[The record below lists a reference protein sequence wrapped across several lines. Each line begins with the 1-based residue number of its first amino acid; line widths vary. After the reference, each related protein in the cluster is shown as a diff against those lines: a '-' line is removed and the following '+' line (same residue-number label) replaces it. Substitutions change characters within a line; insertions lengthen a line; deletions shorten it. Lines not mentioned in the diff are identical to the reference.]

1 MRQSAFFPSKI
12 PWVVICWS
20 ATARVS
26 KVRELPRAA
35 QNLQKAHPR
44 DWQGRQMPRSSPGE
58 GGAGRSWNWLMH
70 KCMRKQG
77 YHLEQLLHRLTSSCC
92 LKGIQDGLD
101 SGFHGDRFPILC
113 ELIFY
118 FGFQSLAV
126 FRNPW
131 VVFWIPEPR
140 ISDCTSKDFPSSISA
155 ISCLLFLGLID

>member
-20 ATARVS
+20 ETARVS

-92 LKGIQDGLD
+92 LQGIQDGLD
-101 SGFHGDRFPILC
+101 SGFHGDGFWILC
-113 ELIFY
+113 QWILY
-118 FGFQSLAV
+118 SGFWA
-126 FRNPW
+126 RK
-131 VVFWIPEPR
+131 PR
-140 ISDCTSKDFPSSISA
+140 ISDSTSRDFPSSISA
-155 ISCLLFLGLID
+155 ISCLLFLEVID